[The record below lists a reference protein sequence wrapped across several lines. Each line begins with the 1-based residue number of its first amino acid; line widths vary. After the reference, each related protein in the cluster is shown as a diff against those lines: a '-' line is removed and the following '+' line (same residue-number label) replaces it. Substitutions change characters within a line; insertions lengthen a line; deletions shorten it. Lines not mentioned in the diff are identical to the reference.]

1 MREDISHSSAENI
14 RCAED
19 ISSKAAT
26 KKKAAISHSS
36 AAVMHLRDVEDT
48 DSHSAA
54 VMHLK
59 EEEATDNHSVEVM
72 HLKAEEATDNHS
84 AAVMLLRAEAAMDSH
99 SVRADSASSTL
110 PAMTRMQ
117 SIA

>member
-1 MREDISHSSAENI
+1 MREDISHSS
-14 RCAED
+14 AED

-59 EEEATDNHSVEVM
+59 EEEATDNHS
-72 HLKAEEATDNHS
+72 

-110 PAMTRMQ
+110 LAMTRMQ